1 MFPAYITQILFAL
14 AIVSNNHTAFIK
26 CGGEERWDVKTLQDA
41 DANSVKKTPSKTS
54 VETLTKKTRPAQ
66 VGQHTPRFAAEKKTY
81 TVLAIVKEYFTEADG
96 DIHIVLQDVNDPGI
110 TMIAEMPDYTCDK
123 VTGSSYVSK
132 FKQAKDNFKSYRK
145 TELVGHKFFF
155 TGVAFF
161 DLTHGTAQRGVAP
174 NGIEL
179 HPVLN
184 FH

>member
-1 MFPAYITQILFAL
+1 MSTAYIKQFLFVL
-14 AIVSNNHTAFIK
+14 AIFTNHYAAFIT

-41 DANSVKKTPSKTS
+41 GANSVTKTPVKTS
-54 VETLTKKTRPAQ
+54 VESLTKKKRPAQ
-66 VGQHTPRFAAEKKTY
+66 VGKHTPRFAAEKKTY
-81 TVLAIVKEYFTEADG
+81 TVLATVKEYFTETDG
-96 DIHIVLQDVNDPGI
+96 DIHIVLQDVTDPNI

-123 VTGSSYVSK
+123 VTGSSYVGK
-132 FKQAKDNFKSYRK
+132 FKQAKDNFKSYK
-145 TELVGHKFFF
+145 KSELVGHKFFF

-161 DLTHGTAQRGVAP
+161 DLTHGTPQRGVAP